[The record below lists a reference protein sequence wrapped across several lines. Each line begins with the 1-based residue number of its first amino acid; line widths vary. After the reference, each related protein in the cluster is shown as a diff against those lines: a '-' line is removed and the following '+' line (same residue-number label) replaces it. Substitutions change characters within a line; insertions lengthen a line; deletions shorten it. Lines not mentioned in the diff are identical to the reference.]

1 MEIAPNEDRI
11 KEVVKESS
19 MLVLNDD
26 AISSCNNS

>member
-1 MEIAPNEDRI
+1 MEIGTNEDRI
-11 KEVVKESS
+11 KEAVKESS